1 MTCEGESFCNLLYR
15 MLGDIGLNGQREEG
29 FQAAGD
35 FSGRIEPR
43 ARADEAHGRHIKR
56 ILQCMFA
63 LVGLVLTFPVLVICA
78 VAIRLDT
85 SGPIFY
91 CQKRVGQHGRPFEII
106 KLRTMVDRADGKG
119 PKLTES
125 RDSRITRVD
134 RWLRKTKLDEIP
146 QLINVLGG
154 EMSFVETR
162 PEAREY
168 VALCASEQKR
178 ILDLKPRITGP
189 VSLAFI
195 NEQKLLAAQA
205 NLEDFYI

>member
-1 MTCEGESFCNLLYR
+1 

-29 FQAAGD
+29 FHAAGD
-35 FSGRIEPR
+35 FSGRIEPP
-43 ARADEAHGRHIKR
+43 ALADEAHRRHIKR

-78 VAIRLDT
+78 AAIRLDT

-205 NLEDFYI
+205 NLEEFYI

>member
-1 MTCEGESFCNLLYR
+1 

-106 KLRTMVDRADGKG
+106 KLRTMVDRAVEKG

-125 RDSRITRVD
+125 RDSRVTRVG
-134 RWLRKTKLDEIP
+134 RWPRKTKLDEIP

-178 ILDLKPRITGP
+178 ILDLKPGITGP